1 MQKSPV
7 IVMEQV
13 RRRCENQLVKEIK
26 VSHIAALFHFLLL
39 SNKSKMTMKNSEL
52 SRMSI
57 SFPKHGAYWN
67 IMIQHNESSTEK

>member
-1 MQKSPV
+1 MQKSLV

-13 RRRCENQLVKEIK
+13 RRCGNQLVKEIK

-57 SFPKHGAYWN
+57 SFPKQGAY
-67 IMIQHNESSTEK
+67 